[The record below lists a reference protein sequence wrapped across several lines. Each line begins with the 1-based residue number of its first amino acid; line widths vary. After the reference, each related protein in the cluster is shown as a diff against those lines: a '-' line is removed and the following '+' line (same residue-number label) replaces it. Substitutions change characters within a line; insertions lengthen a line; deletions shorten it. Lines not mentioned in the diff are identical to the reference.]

1 MFNGFQQIL
10 APWFSFQVNSVD
22 DRILTD
28 YPPGLISRIAPS
40 LSPIGNDKY
49 CLTTI
54 SSDNLSKIKD
64 KTLKSFYTNLMKK
77 VQKFIFS
84 HKTQKQKPIF
94 FIFQ

>member
-40 LSPIGNDKY
+40 LSPIGNDK
-49 CLTTI
+49 LTTI
-54 SSDNLSKIKD
+54 SSDNLSKIKY

-77 VQKFIFS
+77 VQEFIFS